1 MKQVML
7 QDTEQFCLIATNR
20 DQQTYQISVYVPKQ
34 IAPDE
39 GFPVLYL
46 LDGNAVFGTAVEA
59 VRIQSQRTEKT
70 NVQPAIVVG
79 IGYEIADAF
88 SSRRFYDYTMDPPEI
103 DISSRWKK
111 HPPPQH
117 GGADHFLAFIE
128 EDLKPFLFRRYNINQ
143 QRQTIFG
150 HSLGGLFVLHT
161 LFTKNHAFQNYIAGS
176 PSIHWNKTRLSKE
189 KKAFLK
195 NDQQRSLSLL
205 IAVGELEANHS
216 TNMSEN
222 ARQLAEE
229 LSKVPL
235 LEVQFEELEEENHIS
250 VLPVLLNKAIK
261 LGLKAK

>member
-88 SSRRFYDYTMDPPEI
+88 SSRRFYDYTMNPPEI

-111 HPPPQH
+111 HPPASAWWCRPFPSFYRRRFKAIFVPSLQYQSTKANH
-117 GGADHFLAFIE
+117 LWSFLRRIICITYVVYE
-128 EDLKPFLFRRYNINQ
+128 E
-143 QRQTIFG
+143 
-150 HSLGGLFVLHT
+150 SC
-161 LFTKNHAFQNYIAGS
+161 
-176 PSIHWNKTRLSKE
+176 LSK
-189 KKAFLK
+189 LYCW
-195 NDQQRSLSLL
+195 
-205 IAVGELEANHS
+205 
-216 TNMSEN
+216 
-222 ARQLAEE
+222 
-229 LSKVPL
+229 
-235 LEVQFEELEEENHIS
+235 
-250 VLPVLLNKAIK
+250 
-261 LGLKAK
+261 